1 MNIFCRYI
9 RGASCCDKLKTSH
22 IKTTSICDE
31 FNRFITFRQ
40 NDIRNSFVGH
50 NIPAP
55 CVCGIVV
62 WSNANTIRFKVE
74 ISSGRTTAALANIY
88 RIHAVLS
95 NIHGVIHPVVRIYE
109 AHLVSIGVHLIIK
122 FFNIH
127 TVVAIGPSRVPGGR
141 RV

>member
-22 IKTTSICDE
+22 IKAAPIRDE

-40 NDIRNSFVGH
+40 NDIRNSFVSH

-62 WSNANTIRFKVE
+62 WSNANTIGFKVE

-88 RIHAVLS
+88 RIRAVLS
-95 NIHGVIHPVVRIYE
+95 NVHGVIHPVVRVYE
-109 AHLVSIGVHLIIK
+109 PHLVSIVVYLIIK
-122 FFNIH
+122 PFNIH
-127 TVVAIGPSRVPGGR
+127 TVVAISPS
-141 RV
+141 